1 MEEWQKLCE
10 QAAREQDPE
19 KLLRLTQRITELL
32 DMKCTTLKRHKSYPR
47 DDSTPEASIEDS
59 A

>member
-10 QAAREQDPE
+10 QAAREHDPE

-32 DMKCTTLKRHKSYPR
+32 EMKSTTLKRHKPDPR
-47 DDSTPEASIEDS
+47 DDSTPEAGIEDS